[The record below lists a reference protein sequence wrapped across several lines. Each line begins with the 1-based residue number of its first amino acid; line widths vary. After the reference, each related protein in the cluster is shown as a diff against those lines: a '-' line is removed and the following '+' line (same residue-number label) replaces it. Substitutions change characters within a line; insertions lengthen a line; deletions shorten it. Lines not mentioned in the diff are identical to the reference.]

1 MSRPSA
7 GTILKRMLEDPSTA
21 ISKLDAI
28 LSPLGSSLRDD
39 YQAGAAS
46 LTQLA
51 DLFSGMMS
59 ATRNIALGDADT
71 ELAIKII
78 QRLDSWLW
86 IATRSND
93 VVKVVKSAI
102 LKLDLAVSSWQQR
115 RIQFLH
121 TAALEQAHITQE
133 AVQVTE
139 SLSRDVAELTDVV
152 QIIADN
158 VDLPVETRNAVTTKL
173 SAIRASRLK
182 AQGQIVDILQR
193 AKRLVKTLEIPV
205 MPENREVQTGTP
217 GLALAAAAAIVF
229 LAFKGN

>member
-7 GTILKRMLEDPSTA
+7 GTILNLMVKEPSTA

-28 LSPLGSSLRDD
+28 LSPLGSSVRDE
-39 YQAGAAS
+39 YQAGATS

-59 ATRNIALGDADT
+59 ATRNVTLGDADT
-71 ELAIKII
+71 ELAIRII
-78 QRLDSWLW
+78 QRLDSWLG

-102 LKLDLAVSSWQQR
+102 MKLDLAVSSWQQR
-115 RIQFLH
+115 RIQLLH
-121 TAALEQAHITQE
+121 TAALEQARITQE
-133 AVQVTE
+133 AAQVTE
-139 SLSRDVAELTDVV
+139 SLSHDVAELTDVV
-152 QIIADN
+152 QIIADT
-158 VDLPVETRNAVTTKL
+158 VDLPVETRNAVNTKL

-182 AQGQIVDILQR
+182 AQGQIADILQR
-193 AKRLVKTLEIPV
+193 AKRLVKTLEMPV
-205 MPENREVQTGTP
+205 VQENREVQTGTS